1 MSRISKDLNPKIQG
15 IQSKILTAAKNGPSE
30 PTSSTEAIHK
40 NGTMIGFTP
49 NKRSSIPVGKL
60 MESGIMSDNEEESAQ
75 KAIPQTPVQGRK
87 GRHPNGK
94 LTS

>member
-1 MSRISKDLNPKIQG
+1 
-15 IQSKILTAAKNGPSE
+15 
-30 PTSSTEAIHK
+30 
-40 NGTMIGFTP
+40 MIGFTP